1 MHEICLKI
9 LGRITARQCISAGLL
24 GLLGGG
30 AGYLLSSSI
39 KPQYEAVA
47 LLETHYVPVFK
58 IESGTP
64 VTVQPPIED
73 ARYVMAR
80 LQFPSTYTP
89 ETLAACGVANDAAP
103 GEALTNALIVS
114 RERNLDTVLK
124 MKIRRSSP
132 EMARKCLVTI
142 IESIKED
149 QDKISA
155 ATLDV
160 IDENI
165 AFLEKRLK
173 IEKAGM
179 DSASPNELYIRRFET
194 IDLNTQIN
202 TLMLVKNGSRPA
214 HLLSPVYASPKVVF
228 PPSSLI
234 TIPVGVVVGLSIA
247 LIVVFVT
254 IWTRLVCMNRSRRS
268 ISD

>member
-9 LGRITARQCISAGLL
+9 LGRITARQCIATGLL

-39 KPQYEAVA
+39 KPQYEAIA

-58 IESGTP
+58 IESSTP
-64 VTVQPPIED
+64 VTVHPPIED
-73 ARYVMAR
+73 ARYLMAR

-89 ETLAACGVANDAAP
+89 ETLAACGLANDAAP

-114 RERNLDTVLK
+114 RERNLDTILK

-132 EMARKCLVTI
+132 ELATKCLVTI
-142 IESIKED
+142 VESIKED

-160 IDENI
+160 IDKNI

-194 IDLNTQIN
+194 IDLNTQLN
-202 TLMLVKNGSRPA
+202 TLMQVKNGSKPA
-214 HLLSPVYASPKVVF
+214 HLLSPIYASPKVAF
-228 PPSSLI
+228 PPSKWL
-234 TIPVGVVVGLSIA
+234 TIPVGFIVGISVGL
-247 LIVVFVT
+247 VFVFLS
-254 IWTRLVCMNRSRRS
+254 IWTRLMYINRSRTS
-268 ISD
+268 S

>member
-1 MHEICLKI
+1 MRKICLKI
-9 LGRITARQCISAGLL
+9 LGRITARHCFAVGLL

-47 LLETHYVPVFK
+47 LLETHYIPVFK
-58 IESGTP
+58 IEGSTP
-64 VTVQPPIED
+64 VAVQPPIED

-80 LQFPSTYTP
+80 LQFPSTYTS

-103 GEALTNALIVS
+103 GEALANALIVS
-114 RERNLDTVLK
+114 RERNLDSVLK

-132 EMARKCLVTI
+132 ELARECLVTI
-142 IESIKED
+142 VESIKED
-149 QDKISA
+149 QDKVSA
-155 ATLDV
+155 ATLEA

-165 AFLEKRLK
+165 AFLEKQLK

-194 IDLNTQIN
+194 IDLNTQLN
-202 TLMLVKNGSRPA
+202 TLMLVKNGFKSA
-214 HLLSPVYASPKVVF
+214 QLLSPVYTSPKVVF
-228 PPSSLI
+228 PPSSWL
-234 TIPVGVVVGLSIA
+234 TIPVGFLVGLSLA

-254 IWTRLVCMNRSRRS
+254 IWARLVCISRSLRS
-268 ISD
+268 N